1 MGEIILIKFFLI
13 VLLLVL
19 NSLFSGMWFFQRKQ
33 TMLIDA
39 ISHAVLPVLV
49 LTFLIVH
56 NLNSIWFLIL
66 SVLFSVGI
74 AFLISVLSKVNLNR
88 SQQMIGVF
96 FSGLF
101 ALGVVMIN
109 VFAKSVHLDA
119 DSVLF
124 GALEFTVF
132 ENLIVFGQNFGPTA
146 IYKLL
151 FLLILNV
158 VFFKFYQPLCLLFA
172 FDRKMVLMK
181 GFKVWAVDLLQLA
194 LMTLNILLCFE
205 VVGVVLTLGL
215 NVLPI
220 MIARFYTFDV
230 RTLLLKGAIISFVM
244 LIPVSFLGMQFSWS
258 ISALFVLALFLM
270 FLCQMFLF
278 KKTV

>member
-1 MGEIILIKFFLI
+1 M
-13 VLLLVL
+13 LV
-19 NSLFSGMWFFQRKQ
+19 
-33 TMLIDA
+33 DA

-49 LTFLIVH
+49 LTFLMVH
-56 NLNSIWFLIL
+56 NLDSIWFLIL
-66 SVLFSVGI
+66 SVLFSIGI
-74 AFLISVLSKVNLNR
+74 AFMISVFSKLNLDR

-101 ALGVVMIN
+101 AIGVVMIN

-132 ENLIVFGQNFGPTA
+132 ENLIVFGQNLGPTA
-146 IYKLL
+146 IYKLFL
-151 FLLILNV
+151 LLILNV
-158 VFFKFYQPLCLLFA
+158 LFFKFYQPLWSLFA
-172 FDRKMVLMK
+172 FDKKMVFMK
-181 GFKVWAVDLLQLA
+181 GFNVWFLDLLQLA

-205 VVGVVLTLGL
+205 VVGVILTLGL

-230 RTLLLKGAIISFVM
+230 RDLVLRAAGISFLV
-244 LIPVSFLGMQFSWS
+244 LVPVSIVGIEFSLS
-258 ISALFVLALFLM
+258 ISALFVFFLFLI
-270 FLCQMFLF
+270 FLSQVFLF